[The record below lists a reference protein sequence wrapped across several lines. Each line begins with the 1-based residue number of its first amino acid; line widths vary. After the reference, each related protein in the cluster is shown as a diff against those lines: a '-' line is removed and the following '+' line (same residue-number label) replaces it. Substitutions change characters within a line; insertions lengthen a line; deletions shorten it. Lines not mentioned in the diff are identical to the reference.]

1 MAAATNGLPE
11 DPALLRAR
19 LTEVEAR
26 YAQSQV
32 QFRELRTWYDKL
44 KRHHRELLWS
54 EAVLAREGLE
64 EAMPGPPIAD
74 ADRANGHIGGGFV
87 LRHHLGAGAFA
98 TVYAAIDKEG
108 RPCAVKRIDKYHIKS
123 LESLRNVAGELRA
136 LRAAV
141 GCPNLVWVRGVV
153 ASETYLSF
161 VMELFGTS
169 NLQEA
174 GAARPQDV
182 RRAAPRIV
190 RGVANGLAHLHARDL
205 HHRDIKPENVLF
217 DGTDVKLC
225 DFGLTRPCRRDAS
238 GARLFFPQ
246 RVTGSLGFFAPEM
259 LHPEG
264 YDGPPA
270 DIWSAG
276 VLALEVL
283 IGTSDFDAL
292 WFVAYNTEYKR
303 GTLMQDRRADDG
315 ADVHAHFCGVLAP
328 SVDALAD
335 GATALGALVARH
347 AANAEVA
354 GACRA
359 MLRLDPSARPAA
371 AAIRD
376 GLTTETVVTEL

>member
-19 LTEVEAR
+19 LVEVEAR

-141 GCPNLVWVRGVV
+141 GCPNLVWIRGVV

-315 ADVHAHFCGVLAP
+315 ADAHAHFCGVLAP

-359 MLRLDPSARPAA
+359 MLRLDPSARPTAA
-371 AAIRD
+371 AVRD

>member
-19 LTEVEAR
+19 LAEVEAR

-44 KRHHRELLWS
+44 KRQHRELLWS

-108 RPCAVKRIDKYHIKS
+108 RPCAVKRINKYHIKS

-270 DIWSAG
+270 DVWSAG

-283 IGTSDFDAL
+283 IGTPDFDAL

-315 ADVHAHFCGVLAP
+315 ADAHAHFCGVLAP
-328 SVDALAD
+328 IVDALAD

-359 MLRLDPSARPAA
+359 MLRLDPSARPTAA
-371 AAIRD
+371 AVRD

>member
-1 MAAATNGLPE
+1 M
-11 DPALLRAR
+11 
-19 LTEVEAR
+19 
-26 YAQSQV
+26 
-32 QFRELRTWYDKL
+32 
-44 KRHHRELLWS
+44 
-54 EAVLAREGLE
+54 
-64 EAMPGPPIAD
+64 
-74 ADRANGHIGGGFV
+74 
-87 LRHHLGAGAFA
+87 
-98 TVYAAIDKEG
+98 
-108 RPCAVKRIDKYHIKS
+108 
-123 LESLRNVAGELRA
+123 
-136 LRAAV
+136 
-141 GCPNLVWVRGVV
+141 
-153 ASETYLSF
+153 
-161 VMELFGTS
+161 
-169 NLQEA
+169 
-174 GAARPQDV
+174 
-182 RRAAPRIV
+182 
-190 RGVANGLAHLHARDL
+190 
-205 HHRDIKPENVLF
+205 LF

-225 DFGLTRPCRRDAS
+225 DFGLTTPCRRDAS

-328 SVDALAD
+328 IVDALAD

-359 MLRLDPSARPAA
+359 MLRLDPSARPTAA
-371 AAIRD
+371 AVRD

>member
-87 LRHHLGAGAFA
+87 SSRVEINQFLGDDAAVLARSSGGDPTSPPRRAGVAPMTWRTDSARFRTRRKILISTQVLRHHLGAGAFA
-98 TVYAAIDKEG
+98 TVYAAVDKEG
-108 RPCAVKRIDKYHIKS
+108 RPCAVKRIDKYHIQS

-217 DGTDVKLC
+217 DGADVKRC
-225 DFGLTRPCRRDAS
+225 DFGRTTPCRRDAS
-238 GARLFFPQ
+238 GA
-246 RVTGSLGFFAPEM
+246 
-259 LHPEG
+259 
-264 YDGPPA
+264 
-270 DIWSAG
+270 
-276 VLALEVL
+276 
-283 IGTSDFDAL
+283 
-292 WFVAYNTEYKR
+292 
-303 GTLMQDRRADDG
+303 DRSRARS
-315 ADVHAHFCGVLAP
+315 HH
-328 SVDALAD
+328 SW
-335 GATALGALVARH
+335 
-347 AANAEVA
+347 
-354 GACRA
+354 
-359 MLRLDPSARPAA
+359 
-371 AAIRD
+371 
-376 GLTTETVVTEL
+376 

>member
-1 MAAATNGLPE
+1 MAATNGLPE

-19 LTEVEAR
+19 LVEVEAR

-44 KRHHRELLWS
+44 KRQHRELLWS

-174 GAARPQDV
+174 GAALL
-182 RRAAPRIV
+182 APLLADLYAGMGLPWDYLSYPFVPVNRFTWRELARQALTMSASKELAMDPTETPVVV
-190 RGVANGLAHLHARDL
+190 RGVGWEPKVTKEDAAAMRLAAMRLVDRANTAR
-205 HHRDIKPENVLF
+205 
-217 DGTDVKLC
+217 T
-225 DFGLTRPCRRDAS
+225 
-238 GARLFFPQ
+238 
-246 RVTGSLGFFAPEM
+246 
-259 LHPEG
+259 
-264 YDGPPA
+264 PPVP
-270 DIWSAG
+270 S
-276 VLALEVL
+276 EV
-283 IGTSDFDAL
+283 
-292 WFVAYNTEYKR
+292 R
-303 GTLMQDRRADDG
+303 
-315 ADVHAHFCGVLAP
+315 
-328 SVDALAD
+328 
-335 GATALGALVARH
+335 ATATR
-347 AANAEVA
+347 N
-354 GACRA
+354 R
-359 MLRLDPSARPAA
+359 S
-371 AAIRD
+371 
-376 GLTTETVVTEL
+376 TTTST